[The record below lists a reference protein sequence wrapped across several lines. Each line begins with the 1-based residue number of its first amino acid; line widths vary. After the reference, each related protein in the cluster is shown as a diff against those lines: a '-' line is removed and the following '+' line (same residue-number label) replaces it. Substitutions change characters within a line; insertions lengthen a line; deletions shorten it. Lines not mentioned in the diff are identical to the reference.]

1 MTGDFN
7 NIFKIPSRSLLQK
20 RLTKAFFLKNF
31 DLTAAEKK
39 VLNSIDQMEWLASIK
54 PVTSNINAVVNNEYA
69 FEEIQIIVCRL
80 VQVTNGKIDLAG
92 TTVPTLIQKYI
103 PYQIVLVTED
113 ETHFLVNVCDKRI
126 NQNDRSKRTIG
137 KHITTP
143 PISKLYKKET
153 DERFYEALDYA
164 NVDKTNMERL
174 YAAYVNAVVQYKAA
188 LVTGDYNTRPNQR
201 SGDDLNRLLEIEEL
215 EKQIISLKN
224 QIKKENQLNKKVA
237 LNVKMQQKKK
247 DIENIKLELASNT

>member
-1 MTGDFN
+1 MAGDFN
-7 NIFKIPSRSLLQK
+7 NIFKISERSLLQK

-39 VLNSIDQMEWLASIK
+39 VLNGIDHMEWLASIK

-80 VQVTNGKIDLAG
+80 LQGTNGKMDLAG
-92 TTVPTLIQKYI
+92 TTVPALIQKYI
-103 PYQIVLVTED
+103 PYQMVLVFED
-113 ETHFLVNVCDKRI
+113 ETHFVVNVCDKRI
-126 NQNDRSKRTIG
+126 NQNDRSKRTIE

-143 PISKLYKKET
+143 PISKLYKKEA
-153 DERFYEALDYA
+153 DERFYEALDYT

-174 YAAYVNAVVQYKAA
+174 YAAYVNAVIQYKTAV
-188 LVTGDYNTRPNQR
+188 VTGDYAARPSQR
-201 SGDDLNRLLEIEEL
+201 SSDDLNRLLEIEEL
-215 EKQIISLKN
+215 EKEIISLKS

-237 LNVKMQQKKK
+237 LNVKMQQTKK